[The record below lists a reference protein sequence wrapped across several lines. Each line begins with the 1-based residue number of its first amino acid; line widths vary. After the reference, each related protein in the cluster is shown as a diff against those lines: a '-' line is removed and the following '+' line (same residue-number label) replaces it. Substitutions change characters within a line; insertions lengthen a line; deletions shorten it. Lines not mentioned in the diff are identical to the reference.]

1 MPFLLIIAAGS
12 MVWFTCWQRQ
22 GCQQARVAA
31 VHTFIYLTATTA
43 LLTEGLSLFAALRP
57 FAITAAWGG
66 VVTGAALLC
75 RSSLRRLPIRRTVI
89 PTLSAGEKGLLAIP
103 VVIAALLLAIALA
116 APPTTYDAHTYHLP
130 RIYHWIRQGSVEF
143 FATTNGRQNYLQPL
157 AEYAILHV
165 RLLTGCDRLFN
176 LVQWSG
182 FIASL
187 VLVSLLAREC
197 GLTRRG
203 QLLATAI
210 AATVP
215 MVILQATSC
224 QNDLFAASFCLALTY
239 GLIRL
244 SSPEGQARDAWLC
257 GLALGCALL
266 AKGTS
271 YIFCLPPLFI
281 FGIRQLINLHHQ
293 GWRSL
298 VKRWTLI
305 AGLALV
311 INAGFYAR
319 NIGVYGHPLPTPTG
333 AINQQISAT
342 TIAENSLRNAASHL
356 GTPFPAWNQTIN
368 HWINR
373 LAGRGETFSGY
384 EFRASFTLFEDDT
397 GNFAHLLLALCAIVV
412 LAIRRTTFGSTTGLL
427 ILSFLLAYGLLSALL
442 LWQPWGTRFQTFLF
456 LLLAPV
462 CACALERTRRLAL
475 QLALGLALAA
485 LPFLLIN
492 VSRPVISLT
501 LLRRV
506 VPPELR
512 EILRHR
518 PSVFLAPRLN
528 QYFGRDTTQR
538 HEYEEAMRWLPPDPA
553 TPVGLLTGGDDPEFR
568 LWVIAEQIS
577 GHLPRLIPLA
587 SDTPRL
593 LPPLHLR
600 PGIIFD
606 TRPAAKRTPPFPYSA
621 ATFTSQTITVWNNP
635 TQGTPPQP

>member
-1 MPFLLIIAAGS
+1 LTCGIAG
-12 MVWFTCWQRQ
+12 
-22 GCQQARVAA
+22 
-31 VHTFIYLTATTA
+31 
-43 LLTEGLSLFAALRP
+43 
-57 FAITAAWGG
+57 
-66 VVTGAALLC
+66 
-75 RSSLRRLPIRRTVI
+75 
-89 PTLSAGEKGLLAIP
+89 
-103 VVIAALLLAIALA
+103 LLLAIGLA

-130 RIYHWIRQGSVEF
+130 RVYHWIRQSSVDF
-143 FATTNGRQNYLQPL
+143 YATANSRQNYMQPL
-157 AEYAILHV
+157 AEYAMLHV

-203 QLLATAI
+203 QILATAI

-271 YIFCLPPLFI
+271 YIFCLPPLLI

-293 GWRSL
+293 GWRTAFTRWAL
-298 VKRWTLI
+298 V
-305 AGLALV
+305 AGLALM

-319 NIGVYGHPLPTPTG
+319 NLGVYGHPLG
-333 AINQQISAT
+333 AAQSGVTTSHISAA
-342 TIAENSLRNAASHL
+342 TIAGNALRNMASHL
-356 GTPFPAWNQTIN
+356 GTPIPGWNQALSAQV
-368 HWINR
+368 NR
-373 LAGRGETFSGY
+373 LTGHGETFNGY
-384 EFRASFTLFEDDT
+384 NFRAAFTLFEDDT
-397 GNFAHLLLALCAIVV
+397 GNFAHLLLAL
-412 LAIRRTTFGSTTGLL
+412 LAITAIFFHRAARHTVTGLL
-427 ILSFLLAYGLLSALL
+427 ALSVVLTFGLLSALL
-442 LWQPWGTRFQTFLF
+442 LWQPWCTRFHTFIF
-456 LLLAPV
+456 LLLAPL
-462 CACALERTRRLAL
+462 CACALAHTRRLAL
-475 QLALGLALAA
+475 LVATGLVLAA
-485 LPFLLIN
+485 IPFLLIN

-501 LLRRV
+501 LLQRV

-577 GHLPRLIPLA
+577 GHLPNFIPLT
-587 SDTPRL
+587 SDTPQLL
-593 LPPLHLR
+593 LPVKR
-600 PGIIFD
+600 PPARTFD
-606 TRPAAKRTPPFPYSA
+606 TRPATERKPPYRQAIPVMEGSA
-621 ATFTSQTITVWNNP
+621 ITVWQHKP
-635 TQGTPPQP
+635 TE